1 MLAAGKARNEESPA
15 EIPLA
20 DRRHRFA
27 VAPARW
33 SLLSQKKIAAFG
45 EPTSSPWLRPVACCP
60 LITTALTSHPIPT
73 P

>member
-1 MLAAGKARNEESPA
+1 MLTAGKARNEDSPA

-33 SLLSQKKIAAFG
+33 SLLSQKNRR
-45 EPTSSPWLRPVACCP
+45 LRRADHFAVAPVRCLLP
-60 LITTALTSHPIPT
+60 VDHHRHNLTPNP
-73 P
+73 

>member
-33 SLLSQKKIAAFG
+33 SLLSQKNRR
-45 EPTSSPWLRPVACCP
+45 LRRADLFAVGV
-60 LITTALTSHPIPT
+60 
-73 P
+73 